1 MNAKQLI
8 ATVAMFAATSAA
20 FAQSSE
26 YATPHENFVS
36 SKTRAEVKAELQQ
49 AYAEGALAQHDGQ
62 DIVIVAGKRSR
73 AEVRAEAIQS
83 ASNQRNGNANGS
95 YFGG

>member
-8 ATVAMFAATSAA
+8 ATIVMFTATGAA
-20 FAQSSE
+20 FAQSTE
-26 YATPHENFVS
+26 YVTPNENFVS
-36 SKTRAEVKAELQQ
+36 TKTRAEVKAELQQ

-62 DIVIVAGKRSR
+62 DMVIVTGKRSR

-83 ASNQRNGNANGS
+83 ASNQRRGTTNS
-95 YFGG
+95 TYFGS